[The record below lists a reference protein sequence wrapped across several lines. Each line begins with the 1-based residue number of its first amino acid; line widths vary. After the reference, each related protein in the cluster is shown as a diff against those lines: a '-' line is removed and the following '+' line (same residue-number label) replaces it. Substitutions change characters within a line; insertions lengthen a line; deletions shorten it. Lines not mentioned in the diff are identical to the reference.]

1 MTGSFYEAEN
11 RVREM
16 NRIQQ
21 QYLEQSNRQ
30 FGRPAQTAVVTPP
43 RFEPPAEEKITEKPT
58 EQVHP
63 AEKGGGNVQNNHNKT
78 NSTGIDSE
86 KLLIM
91 ALIFLLL
98 KEKADIK
105 IILAL
110 AYLLT

>member
-21 QYLEQSNRQ
+21 QYLEQSNRH

-43 RFEPPAEEKITEKPT
+43 RFEPPAEERPAEKAA

-63 AEKGGGNVQNNHNKT
+63 AEKSGGNIQHNHNKS
-78 NSTGIDSE
+78 NSTGIDNE